1 MEYITITIIATLA
14 DVILTVSLVLTGLYF
29 VLRDPNKNKDS

>member
-14 DVILTVSLVLTGLYF
+14 DVVLTVGLVLGGLYF
-29 VLRDPNKNKDS
+29 VLKDKDS

>member
-14 DVILTVSLVLTGLYF
+14 DVVLTVGLVLMGLYF
-29 VLRDPNKNKDS
+29 VLRDPNKHKDS

>member
-14 DVILTVSLVLTGLYF
+14 DVVLTVGLVLAGLYF
-29 VLRDPNKNKDS
+29 VLKDKDS